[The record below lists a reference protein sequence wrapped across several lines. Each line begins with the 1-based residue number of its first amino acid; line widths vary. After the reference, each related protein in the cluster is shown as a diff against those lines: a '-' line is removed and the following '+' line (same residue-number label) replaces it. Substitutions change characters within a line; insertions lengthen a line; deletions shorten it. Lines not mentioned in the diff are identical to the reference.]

1 MSPLP
6 PRILPYF
13 PPSMRGAERVA
24 YLLAAALDANGEQ
37 SRYVMDRGHGE
48 FTIDGTF
55 NLPKVIESLVANA
68 PPEAPLWWDDGPIL
82 DAAHGAVD
90 AVVERT
96 QPDEMVD
103 RREIAKAV
111 LQVAHRA
118 GYAPVREEA
127 MPEGVYEFAIQDVGL
142 FFVPTVQDARIE
154 YAPDQRAAKAARWV
168 HAFDRETRERVTL
181 KRPTEAKVVA
191 GLAEV
196 VADLRGR
203 VDAPPVS
210 PDT

>member
-1 MSPLP
+1 MTD
-6 PRILPYF
+6 F
-13 PPSMRGAERVA
+13 PSSVPGRLRVA
-24 YLLAAALDANGEQ
+24 CLIADAIDRQNGDLRPRVQ
-37 SRYVMDRGHGE
+37 DRGEGHVYIRGPV
-48 FTIDGTF
+48 DLGAVVDA
-55 NLPKVIESLVANA
+55 LQAAA
-68 PPEAPLWWDDGPIL
+68 PPEPGLCWNDGPIL

-96 QPDEMVD
+96 QPNELVD

-127 MPEGVYEFAIQDVGL
+127 MPAGIYEFAIQDVGL

-181 KRPTEAKVVA
+181 KRPTEEHVVS
-191 GLAEV
+191 GFAEV
-196 VADLRGR
+196 AADLRRR